1 MSGTSADGVDAAL
14 TQIDGNGTR
23 TKIRLLAFRTYP
35 YPHNYKQFL
44 LKNSDA
50 STARLDDVARLN
62 FLVAEFF
69 ADAVKRVVRTAG
81 KRLTDIDLIGSHG
94 QTIHHLPE
102 NRSLFNKNVRAT
114 LQIGNPS
121 IIAKRTG
128 IVTV

>member
-14 TQIDGNGTR
+14 TEIDGNGTK
-23 TKIRLLAFRTYP
+23 TEIRLVVFRTYS
-35 YPHNYKQFL
+35 YPWDYKQFL

-69 ADAVKRVVRTAG
+69 ADAVRKIVRSG
-81 KRLTDIDLIGSHG
+81 GRQLSDVDLIGSHG

-102 NRSLFNKNVRAT
+102 KRPLFTKN
-114 LQIGNPS
+114 I
-121 IIAKRTG
+121 
-128 IVTV
+128 